1 MKRNRADSMGCTMR
15 RAGVCL
21 LLVASLFLTGCV
33 AADPLADQ
41 ATAGSTSYVAGDG
54 SVAEYTPETRGEPLT
69 VQGTLFDG
77 TSTGSQDWTGQVVV
91 LNVWYA
97 ACAPCRAESPTLAA
111 LHADFAGQGVQFYGI
126 NIRDE
131 SATASAFE
139 RNFEISYPSFE
150 DNDGQILLSLTEYVP
165 PQAVPT
171 TLVLDREGR
180 VAARVLG
187 IADENILR
195 TLITEELDRAEPVAA
210 DAGTGTNSHAS

>member
-111 LHADFAGQGVQFYGI
+111 LHADFAEQGVQFYGI